1 MLLIVLIGVKV
12 SKLDQVPIGTGQ
24 RTEKKIRHR
33 EQISRRHFDFLR
45 RRLET
50 FTTL

>member
-24 RTEKKIRHR
+24 RTEKNYDIMKKFHDDIL
-33 EQISRRHFDFLR
+33 IF
-45 RRLET
+45 
-50 FTTL
+50 